1 MSEATLCTVGY
12 RGRSFSAFADLL
24 GECGI
29 GALID
34 VRYAAETRN
43 KTFAKS
49 TLRTKLP
56 ERGIRYEHVRAL
68 GNRNY
73 RGGPMQIVDLDA
85 GLAEVERVLAEH
97 RTVVLMC
104 ACRTVDGCHRAPIAA
119 ALGERAPDI
128 EIVHL

>member
-1 MSEATLCTVGY
+1 MPEPALCTVGY

-24 GECGI
+24 AEHGV

-34 VRYAAETRN
+34 VRHAAETRK

-56 ERGIRYEHVRAL
+56 ERGIRYEHIKAL

-73 RGGPMQIVDLDA
+73 RGGPIQIVDLDA
-85 GLAEVERVLAEH
+85 GIAEVERVLAEH
-97 RTVVLMC
+97 RTVALMC
-104 ACRTVDGCHRAPIAA
+104 ACPVVDDCHRALVAA
-119 ALGERAPDI
+119 TLHERAPEL